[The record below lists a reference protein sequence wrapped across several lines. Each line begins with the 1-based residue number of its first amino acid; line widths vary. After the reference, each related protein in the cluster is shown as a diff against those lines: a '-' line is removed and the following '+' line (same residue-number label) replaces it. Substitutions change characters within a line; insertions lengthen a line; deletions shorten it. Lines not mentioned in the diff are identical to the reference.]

1 MNVKAD
7 IDMRS
12 PSSWDVVKLADFY
25 TKNRQLFINYANR
38 ILKNRGRSEE
48 IVQESL
54 IKFMLASP
62 ELRDENQAIAYV
74 KRSVENLCIDVLRME
89 KRRPNLVALDE
100 ISAEL
105 DQNLQTSGDFEN
117 QISAAEDAAIIR
129 QALSLL
135 SHAERAALVMWE
147 IEGRSTEEIAKELGI
162 KPSAVRKTVSRARA
176 TFRKVLTSVVV
187 DEKRGLTAMDLLS
200 ISYRNISIVA
210 EKTGKLALSVVL
222 VASAFLGF
230 NSLTGSENV
239 SLTTVTGKIS
249 STGSA
254 TVDASSQIASSD
266 SLSENSQSKELISG
280 RSDPSGLRAE
290 DIDSI
295 DSLSADLEFKKVQLE
310 SIALMLTV
318 ISSLEEK

>member
-1 MNVKAD
+1 MNVRAD
-7 IDMRS
+7 LDMCP
-12 PSSWDVVKLADFY
+12 PSSWDVTKLADFY

-48 IVQESL
+48 IVQDSL

-89 KRRPNLVALDE
+89 KRRPNIVALDE

-105 DQNLQTSGDFEN
+105 DRNLQTSGDFET
-117 QISAAEDAAIIR
+117 QLSAADDAAIIR

-147 IEGRSTEEIAKELGI
+147 IDGRSTEEIAKELGI

-200 ISYRNISIVA
+200 TSYRNISIVA
-210 EKTGKLALSVVL
+210 EKSGKLALSLVL

-230 NSLTGSENV
+230 NSLTGSEKV
-239 SLTTVTGKIS
+239 SLTSVPGKIS
-249 STGSA
+249 STESA
-254 TVDASSQIASSD
+254 IEDLSSQNVRSD
-266 SLSENSQSKELISG
+266 LSSENSPSKELIGGGFDS
-280 RSDPSGLRAE
+280 SAFPAE
-290 DIDSI
+290 DLDSI
-295 DSLSADLEFKKVQLE
+295 DSLTADLEFKTVQLE
-310 SIALMLTV
+310 SVALMLTV